1 MITQELLKNVIQ
13 DLDKVE
19 EHLVELA
26 KKSEFQE
33 KRDQYIMYSQNVV
46 NIRQELNNDYDN
58 LYDYETYTGTLDI
71 I

>member
-13 DLDKVE
+13 DLDRVE

-33 KRDQYIMYSQNVV
+33 KRDQYVMYSKDVV
-46 NIRQELNNDYDN
+46 RIRERLNSDYDN
-58 LYDYETYTGTLDI
+58 LYDYETYTGTLDRI
-71 I
+71 